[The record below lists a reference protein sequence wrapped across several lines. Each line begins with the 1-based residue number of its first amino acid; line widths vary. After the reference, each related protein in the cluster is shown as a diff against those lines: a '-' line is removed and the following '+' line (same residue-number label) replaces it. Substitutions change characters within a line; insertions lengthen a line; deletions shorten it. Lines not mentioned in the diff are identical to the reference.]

1 MEGARAVTQPFV
13 CDAGDA
19 SSRIGKQQYKGSVD
33 REAFRAFYEACE
45 RPLVYNG
52 DLLTVAD
59 IREVL
64 EAFPR
69 LKGVMLGRG
78 LLANPALALAFREGE
93 LSESELKARVAQ
105 MHWQMY
111 LYYHRVIEGGEAQP
125 AGQAEDLLGV
135 PVAGAGQE
143 TAEGY
148 LEEQSPGRVSA
159 GSGRG
164 VAGINHPSFFL
175 KYSYPMRQNRHFLV
189 SQ

>member
-1 MEGARAVTQPFV
+1 M
-13 CDAGDA
+13 
-19 SSRIGKQQYKGSVD
+19 D

-59 IREVL
+59 IRKVL
-64 EAFPR
+64 GAFPR

-93 LSESELKARVAQ
+93 LSESELKARGSADALADVSVLSSGDRGRRGPA
-105 MHWQMY
+105 
-111 LYYHRVIEGGEAQP
+111 

-135 PVAGAGQE
+135 FFAGAGQE

-148 LEEQSPGRVSA
+148 LEEQSPGWVS
-159 GSGRG
+159 GGQWKRHCG
-164 VAGINHPSFFL
+164 ERYEELKRLNFF
-175 KYSYPMRQNRHFLV
+175 YRSRMVILV
-189 SQ
+189 FSSVSI